1 MGVAELRFGLRLPT
15 MATTATQRGGTSMSS
30 TRSRDREVIGTT
42 ASLVEFLR
50 DVALARRR
58 RTVDVGEYETV
69 LWLDDLPAEV
79 NVDTSAGPGEPLFAV
94 PRLRVEAPPE

>member
-1 MGVAELRFGLRLPT
+1 EEAL
-15 MATTATQRGGTSMSS
+15 SMSS

-58 RTVDVGEYETV
+58 RIVDVGEYETV

-94 PRLRVEAPPE
+94 PRLRVEAPPEPPAVLTNWIDAEDLRNSSASS